1 MSRTEYSYDLDN
13 WSHIRW
19 RGAVSSAIKGR
30 RGQKFLKELLK
41 ELDAMTEK
49 TLISSELESDGQ
61 LCTLGVLGNAKNID
75 ISKIDPT
82 DSVRISNEFDIAEA
96 LAMEVAFMNDEGGY
110 AAEKPEYRWLR
121 MRWWAG
127 AQIVAV

>member
-1 MSRTEYSYDLDN
+1 MSRVDYSYDLDN
-13 WSHIRW
+13 WSYIRW
-19 RGAVSSAIKGR
+19 RGAVNSAIKGK
-30 RGQKFLKELLK
+30 RGQAFFKALLQA
-41 ELDAMTEK
+41 LDAMKEK
-49 TLISSELESDGQ
+49 MLIAKELESDGQ
-61 LCTLGVLGNAKNID
+61 FCALGVIGNAR
-75 ISKIDPT
+75 KIDMSRIGIA
-82 DSVRISNEFDIAEA
+82 DFNKISNELDIAEA

>member
-1 MSRTEYSYDLDN
+1 MSRVDYSYDLDN

-19 RGAVSSAIKGR
+19 RGAVNSATKGR
-30 RGQKFLKELLK
+30 RGQVFFKALLQA
-41 ELDAMTEK
+41 LDAMTEK

-61 LCTLGVLGNAKNID
+61 FCALGVLGNAKNID

-96 LAMEVAFMNDEGGY
+96 LAMEVAFMNDDGGY
-110 AAEKPEYRWLR
+110 AAEKPEDRWLR
-121 MRWWAG
+121 IRWWVG